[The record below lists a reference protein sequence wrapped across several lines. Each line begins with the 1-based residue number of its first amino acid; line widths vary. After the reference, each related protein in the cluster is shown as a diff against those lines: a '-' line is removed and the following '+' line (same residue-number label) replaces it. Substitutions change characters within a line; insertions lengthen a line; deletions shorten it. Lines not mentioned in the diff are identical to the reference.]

1 LFVSRLP
8 SRHWFFNRF
17 VVSPWLQEKNCVI
30 EIMRPFTAAAVSLG
44 VFGTDVVEA
53 VKCGTP
59 LTTECLGDSDI
70 RYDADYT
77 KYLKEQ
83 DPRWADFEGYWK
95 AELSVVDMAGN
106 SKPPKKLN
114 GMVYEEHKR
123 VGFYNHTFLGSRFI
137 ANRYYFYKP
146 APQDLCDEPTVNAP
160 LLNTEGGGTCGVNG
174 LLATGG
180 FYAVASHEND
190 GTMNEIRS
198 VGVYSMFA
206 DAAPMDHPDM
216 PSRYQVLDSG
226 TVNNF
231 LQMPGLLVQ
240 DSSYTFIDKDTV
252 KVAAIF
258 VDLFSDN
265 PIESANLGRMTR
277 LTEEEF
283 VKGIED
289 AYVDANILPSERL
302 PIPYDS
308 QFYPTEEEW
317 CNEFKDPSCSAS
329 PYKEPVASMN
339 GGGIALIVVLCV
351 AFVSAVFYVIYRH
364 AKSAQKNRYK
374 KRLISAMARNITVMP
389 AAGQLNHEDLKAEF
403 DRIDKD
409 KGGTISKEELW
420 AYITNGHMGTTSE
433 KDFNAMW
440 SVIDL
445 DDSGEVDFVEF
456 IAFLSNCGDQFEEVH
471 DEQLQRG
478 GLRASIRRLSSVR
491 MLSDAENVS
500 TATPNM
506 TRDDIIKKASR
517 RLSTTFTGG
526 NAVIDEGEQGE
537 VKQATSPSDTESKNE
552 SGQAEDV

>member
-1 LFVSRLP
+1 
-8 SRHWFFNRF
+8 
-17 VVSPWLQEKNCVI
+17 
-30 EIMRPFTAAAVSLG
+30 MRPFTAAAVSLG
-44 VFGTDVVEA
+44 VFGSDVLDSVAEA

-59 LTTECLGDSDI
+59 LTTECLADSDI
-70 RYDADYT
+70 RYDAGYT
-77 KYLKEQ
+77 TDLKEQ
-83 DPRWADFEGYWK
+83 DPRWENFEGYWK
-95 AELSVVDMAGN
+95 AETFAVDNDGN
-106 SKPPKKLN
+106 PLQPKHFDPN
-114 GMVYEEHKR
+114 GMNQILPYEWHKR
-123 VGFYNHTFLGSRFI
+123 VGFYNHTFSGSRFI
-137 ANRYYFYKP
+137 SDRYYINKP
-146 APQDLCDEPTVNAP
+146 APQDFCDKPFDPP
-160 LLNTEGGGTCGVNG
+160 LLNVVGDGTCGVNG
-174 LLATGG
+174 LLKTAG
-180 FYAVASHEND
+180 FYAVSSHEND
-190 GTMNEIRS
+190 GVMNEVRA
-198 VGVYSMFA
+198 VGVYSIFH

-226 TVNNF
+226 TVNSF
-231 LQMPGLLVQ
+231 VQIPGILVQ
-240 DSSYTFIDKDTV
+240 DSSYVFADKDTV
-252 KVAAIF
+252 AVTNLV
-258 VDLFSDN
+258 VDLFSGN
-265 PIESANLGRMTR
+265 STQETSLGRMTR

-302 PIPYDS
+302 PIPYGS

-329 PYKEPVASMN
+329 PYQEPVASLN
-339 GGGIALIVVLCV
+339 GGGVALIVVLCV
-351 AFVSAVFYVIYRH
+351 AFVSAAFYVIYRH
-364 AKSAQKNRYK
+364 AKNAQKNRYK
-374 KRLISAMARNITVMP
+374 KHLISAMARNITVMP
-389 AAGQLNHEDLKAEF
+389 APGQLNHEDLKAEF

-409 KGGTISKEELW
+409 KGGTISKDELW
-420 AYITNGHMGTTSE
+420 KYITRGHMGTTSE

-445 DDSGEVDFVEF
+445 DDSGEVDFMEF

-478 GLRASIRRLSSVR
+478 GLRTSIRRLSSVR

-517 RLSTTFTGG
+517 RLSTTFTGN